1 MSASPQSG
9 PKAVIK
15 AWVEAVNKHDVEAI
29 AACFATDYHD
39 VEPAHPTRT
48 ITGGR
53 DNVRKNFG
61 MILRSMPDLRLEAVR
76 VAEDGDTV
84 WSELDLSGTRL
95 DGSREHM
102 RGVNIYGIRDG
113 TFAWG
118 RIYLESVEQDGIN
131 LDERVRRIAEGKSPT
146 APRPA

>member
-1 MSASPQSG
+1 MGASAQSG

-15 AWVEAVNKHDVEAI
+15 EWVEAVNNHDVEAI

-39 VEPAHPTRT
+39 VEPAHPMRT

-61 MILRSMPDLRLEAVR
+61 MILRSMPDLRLQLLR
-76 VAEDGDTV
+76 VAEDADTA
-84 WSELDLSGTRL
+84 WGELDLSGTRH

-102 RGVNIYGIRDG
+102 R
-113 TFAWG
+113 A
-118 RIYLESVEQDGIN
+118 
-131 LDERVRRIAEGKSPT
+131 
-146 APRPA
+146 

>member
-1 MSASPQSG
+1 
-9 PKAVIK
+9 
-15 AWVEAVNKHDVEAI
+15 
-29 AACFATDYHD
+29 
-39 VEPAHPTRT
+39 
-48 ITGGR
+48 
-53 DNVRKNFG
+53 
-61 MILRSMPDLRLEAVR
+61 MPDLRLEAVR
-76 VAEDGDTV
+76 VAEDGDTA

>member
-76 VAEDGDTV
+76 VAEDGDTA